1 MERALYSNTSLV
13 ENTTTVKVQCHIYMH
28 VLGSFRKD
36 VRARRAAKTLV
47 EAGYTVTVIDI
58 ASRHTEHSG
67 IDNDGIAVKHMP
79 VSQSFTST
87 RFKRLALLRAAWMF
101 LQSTLYLLRTSADV
115 YHALDLPALPAC
127 YIAARVRRKPLIFES
142 YELPLS
148 TLPAAEL
155 SRSRRWLQV
164 LLAPLLRYIIPRCAG
179 VIAVSPPIVQEMQRR
194 FHVAEVT
201 LIRNIPPYQAVP
213 SSDRLRQHLHL
224 DPEVRIALYQGNLL
238 PDRCLDIL
246 VRAAAFLEPDIVIV
260 MMGKGM
266 GTMHEELAALV
277 EHEGV
282 ADQVKIIPPAPYE
295 ELLSWTT
302 SADLGLL
309 IYSPDYSLNIKM
321 CLPNKLFEFLM
332 SGLPVLA
339 SQLEAVTDVIRTYDV
354 GQVVLSLMPEDI
366 GKAINMLLADRD
378 ALARMRRNALAS
390 AQQEFNWEKERQQL
404 LNLYSSVL
412 MRKDWTEPL

>member
-1 MERALYSNTSLV
+1 MERALDSDAVLV
-13 ENTTTVKVQCHIYMH
+13 EDTVAITVPCHVCMH
-28 VLGSFRKD
+28 VIGIFRKD
-36 VRARRAAKTLV
+36 VRARRAAITLV
-47 EAGYTVTVIDI
+47 EAGYTVSVIDI
-58 ASRHTEHSG
+58 ANRHTEHSG
-67 IDNDGIAVKHMP
+67 KDSDGIAVKHMS

-87 RFKRLALLRAAWMF
+87 RFKRWVLLRAAWMF
-101 LQSTLYLLRTSADV
+101 LQSTLHLLRTPADV

-164 LLAPLLRYIIPRCAG
+164 LLGPLLGHIVPRCAG

-201 LIRNIPPYQAVP
+201 LIRNIPLYQAVP

-238 PDRCLDIL
+238 SDRCLDIL
-246 VRAAAFLEPDIVIV
+246 VRAAAFLAPDIVIV

-266 GTMHEELAALV
+266 GTMLAELAALI

-282 ADQVKIIPPAPYE
+282 TDQVKIIPPAPYE
-295 ELLSWTT
+295 ELLNWTT

-366 GKAINMLLADRD
+366 GKAISTMIADRD
-378 ALARMRRNALAS
+378 ALARMSRNALVA

-412 MRKDWTEPL
+412 TRKDK